1 MSSAS
6 TRAVGWLP
14 ILAYHRVVDAP
25 PAQDPAGNCVA
36 AAIFERHLRWLAD
49 NGYTCIPLADVGRAF
64 EAGGATHEPLPG
76 RSVVL
81 TFDDGYRD
89 NYELAWPLLKRYG
102 FTATIFLVS
111 DSIGGYNSF
120 DADLPGEPVPMLG
133 WEQVREMRSAGITFG
148 SHTST
153 HPSSLIGLDDHRLR
167 RELAGSKAALE
178 EGLNEPVEHF
188 SYPHDQLDHRVE
200 AAVEA
205 AGYKLA
211 CAGVGSRF
219 SRYRLA
225 RVSPPRRP
233 DVSPARGLLERRLKW
248 RLRNRLR
255 NFRGDAVE
263 SVR

>member
-6 TRAVGWLP
+6 RNRPVGWLP
-14 ILAYHRVVDAP
+14 ILAYHRVVGEP
-25 PAQDPAGNCVA
+25 PEQDPAGNCVS

-49 NGYTCIPLADVGRAF
+49 NSYTCIPLASVGRAF
-64 EAGGATHEPLPG
+64 EAGGAMHEPLPR

-89 NYELAWPLLKRYG
+89 NYEVAWPLLKRYG

-111 DSIGGYNSF
+111 DTIGGYNSF
-120 DADLPGEPVPMLG
+120 DSDLPGEPVPMLD
-133 WEQVREMRSAGITFG
+133 WEQVREMQAAGITFG
-148 SHTST
+148 SHTCT
-153 HPSSLIGLDDHRLR
+153 HPSSLIGLDADRLR
-167 RELAGSKAALE
+167 RELTGSKAALE

-219 SRYRLA
+219 SRYRLT
-225 RVSPPRRP
+225 RMSPPRRTEG
-233 DVSPARGLLERRLKW
+233 SLGRGLFGRRLKW
-248 RLRNRLR
+248 SIRKNLA
-255 NFRGDAVE
+255 AV
-263 SVR
+263 SSA